1 MATLSESMAFEWPA
15 ETVWEYLIAFEQVP
29 LWEGGVLEVRQPTP
43 GEPVI
48 GTQIAARRVY
58 GGVETALTGT
68 IVEYEPGRQ
77 ATMELSGGPLRAT
90 RVRYAVEPTT
100 ATTSVV
106 TFSATVDL
114 RGPMRLLTP
123 LVPLM
128 GRRQTRQNLARLR
141 RRIAAGIPP
150 RSDLPTPSGT

>member
-1 MATLSESMAFEWPA
+1 MAFEWPA
-15 ETVWEYLIAFEQVP
+15 ATVWAYLIAFEQVP
-29 LWEGGVLEVRQPTP
+29 LWEGGVLEVRQLTP
-43 GEPVI
+43 GEPVV

-58 GGVETALTGT
+58 GGVETAVSGT
-68 IVEYEPGRQ
+68 VVEYEPGRQ
-77 ATMELSGGPLRAT
+77 ATLELTGGPLRAT

-106 TFSATVDL
+106 TFSGTVDL
-114 RGPMRLLTP
+114 RGPMRLLEP

-150 RSDLPTPSGT
+150 RSDLPTPPAP